1 MRRVLLSIFILIPLF
16 VFADVQNRGRL
27 DYEHHQ
33 WEFVIPLLLL
43 LIGGGFFLFY
53 WAKDY
58 WHKHKD
64 DILGFLSLMIIVAGI
79 TGGIYILYNTFLKDV
94 LTNNPNTKVAEV
106 KPQQQKEEPQLPKGF
121 RPVEPGETYEFHNS
135 QSSDP
140 WASYP
145 PVITDG
151 SQMTNKQNDFMVAA
165 ILNPTFSIYD
175 LYVAVDMTPQ
185 NTQFLTFE
193 RYCRS
198 KFIRE
203 RYTPSEFRQVY
214 NKVSRAW
221 DRFVSVQNTNF
232 KSPEIIPYM
241 IEYSQFDV
249 MAPRIEDAEN
259 PQLIR
264 MLKTKPL
271 YTD

>member
-1 MRRVLLSIFILIPLF
+1 MRRVILAISVLIPFF

-27 DYEHHQ
+27 DFEHHE
-33 WEFVIPLLLL
+33 WEFIIPLLLL
-43 LIGGGFFLFY
+43 LVGGGFFLFY
-53 WAKDY
+53 WAKEY
-58 WHKHKD
+58 WQKHKD
-64 DILGFLSLMIIVAGI
+64 YILGFLSFMIMVSGI
-79 TGGIYILYNTFLKDV
+79 TGGAYIIYHTFLKNV
-94 LTNNPNTKVAEV
+94 STKHDNSNVTEV
-106 KPQQQKEEPQLPKGF
+106 KPQLPEGF
-121 RPVEPGETYEFHNS
+121 RPVEPGETFEFQNS

-151 SQMTNKQNDFMVAA
+151 SQMTNKQNDFMVAV
-165 ILNPTFSIYD
+165 ILNPTYSIYD

-203 RYTPSEFRQVY
+203 RYSPSEFRQVY
-214 NKVSRAW
+214 YKVSRAW
-221 DRFVSVQNTNF
+221 NRFVSVQNVNF

-241 IEYSQFDV
+241 IEYSQFEV
-249 MAPRIEDAEN
+249 KAPRIEDAED

-264 MLKTKPL
+264 MLRTKPL

>member
-1 MRRVLLSIFILIPLF
+1 MRRVVLAISVLIPFF

-27 DYEHHQ
+27 DYEHHE

-53 WAKDY
+53 WAKEY
-58 WHKHKD
+58 WQKHKD
-64 DILGFLSLMIIVAGI
+64 DILGFLSFMIMVAGI
-79 TGGIYILYNTFLKDV
+79 TGGAYIIYNRFLKDV
-94 LTNNPNTKVAEV
+94 SPKHDNSNVDEV
-106 KPQQQKEEPQLPKGF
+106 KQQLTEGF
-121 RPVEPGETYEFHNS
+121 RPVESGETFEFHTS
-135 QSSDP
+135 TSSDP

-151 SQMTNKQNDFMVAA
+151 SQMTNKQNDFIVAA
-165 ILNPTFSIYD
+165 ILNPTYSIYD

-203 RYTPSEFRQVY
+203 RYYPSEFRLVY

-221 DRFVSVQNTNF
+221 NRFVSVQNVNF

-249 MAPRIEDAEN
+249 MAPRIEDAED

-264 MLKTKPL
+264 MLRTKPL